1 MRDRRHLTPRYSG
14 RPQVDAAELARWCV
28 LLNYSE
34 GKLAEAE
41 SIHQTPWPLEAQ
53 AMQPV
58 DTDTLAARSRE
69 ELLRSNEVFF
79 DKFVPNVCE
88 VG

>member
-1 MRDRRHLTPRYSG
+1 
-14 RPQVDAAELARWCV
+14 
-28 LLNYSE
+28 
-34 GKLAEAE
+34 
-41 SIHQTPWPLEAQ
+41 
-53 AMQPV
+53 MQPV
-58 DTDTLAARSRE
+58 DTDMLAARSRE